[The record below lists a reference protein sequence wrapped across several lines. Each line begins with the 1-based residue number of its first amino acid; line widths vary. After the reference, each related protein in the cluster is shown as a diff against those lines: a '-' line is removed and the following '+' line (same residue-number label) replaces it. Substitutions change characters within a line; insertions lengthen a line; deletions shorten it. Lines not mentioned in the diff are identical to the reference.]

1 VEPITHALTSLA
13 LSRAGLNRTTHLATP
28 ILVVAGLAPDLD
40 ILFSVKPRAS
50 LLWSGALTHSLVGAS
65 GVALVVAL
73 VFWRFGRKQA
83 GGGLRFRTAL
93 GLAAI
98 GVAAHLLLDCFGVF
112 GPRLFWPFSARA
124 FAACFV
130 DWIDPWILLFL
141 LAGLLLPALF
151 GLIGEEIGER
161 KKSQGPRRG
170 ALVALVL
177 VTLFLGGRGILHQRA
192 VALLLSRDY
201 HGAPPLAAAAF
212 PSAASP
218 LGWRGVVVTPN
229 TLDEIEV
236 PLGPGGY
243 FDPDRSVTRFKPE
256 PSPALDAAQQSET
269 ARTFLRYAQ
278 LPLASLDR
286 LEGGYRVELR
296 DLRWPF
302 ASRSRF
308 NVVAVIELDGN
319 LRVTRQEL
327 RFASDD

>member
-1 VEPITHALTSLA
+1 MEPVTHALTSLA
-13 LSRAGLNRTTHLATP
+13 LSRAGLNRTTRLATP
-28 ILVVAGLAPDLD
+28 ILIVAGLAPDLD
-40 ILFSVKPRAS
+40 ILFSVNPRGS
-50 LLWSGALTHSLVGAS
+50 LLWSGALTHSLLGAAT
-65 GVALVVAL
+65 VALVVAL
-73 VFWRFGRKQA
+73 VFWRFGQRHA
-83 GGGLRFRTAL
+83 GGALRFRTAL

-98 GVAAHLLLDCFGVF
+98 GVAAHLLLDCYGVF
-112 GPRLFWPFSARA
+112 GPRFFWPFSPRA

-130 DWIDPWILLFL
+130 DWIDPWVLLFL

-151 GLIGEEIGER
+151 ALIGEEIGER

-177 VTLFLGGRGILHQRA
+177 VTFFLGGRGVLHQRA
-192 VALLLSRDY
+192 VTLLLSRDY
-201 HGAPPLAAAAF
+201 HAAPPLAAAAF

-218 LGWRGVVVTPN
+218 FTWRGVVVTPN

-236 PLGPGGY
+236 PLGPGSY
-243 FDPDRSVTRFKPE
+243 FDPDRSMSRFKPQ

-286 LEGGYRVELR
+286 LENGYRVELR
-296 DLRWPF
+296 DLRWPL

-308 NVVAVIELDGN
+308 NVIGVIELDGN

-327 RFASDD
+327 RFASDN

>member
-1 VEPITHALTSLA
+1 MEPITHALTSLA
-13 LSRAGLNRTTHLATP
+13 LSRAGLDRTTRLATP
-28 ILVVAGLAPDLD
+28 ILVVAGIAPDLD
-40 ILFSVKPRAS
+40 ILFTVNPRAS
-50 LLWSGALTHSLVGAS
+50 LLWSGALTHSLLGAAA
-65 GVALVVAL
+65 VAVLVAF
-73 VFWRFGRKQA
+73 VFWRFGQKQA
-83 GGGLRFRTAL
+83 GGALRFRTAL

-98 GVAAHLLLDCFGVF
+98 GVAVHLLLDCCGIF
-112 GPRLFWPFSARA
+112 GPRFFWPFSARA

-130 DWIDPWILLFL
+130 DWIDPWVLLFL

-151 GLIGEEIGER
+151 ALIGEEIGER

-177 VTLFLGGRGILHQRA
+177 VAFFLGGRGILHQRA

-201 HGAPPLAAAAF
+201 HAAPPLTAAAF

-218 LGWRGVVVTPN
+218 FTWRGVVVTPN

-243 FDPDRSVTRFKPE
+243 FDPDHSVTRYKPE
-256 PSPALDAAQQSET
+256 ASPALDAAQESET

-286 LEGGYRVELR
+286 LESGYRVELR
-296 DLRWPF
+296 DLRWPL

-308 NVVAVIELDGN
+308 NVVAVIELDGK
-319 LRVTRQEL
+319 LRVTREEL
-327 RFASDD
+327 RFASNN